1 MGGAVLAWVIVLIGS
16 WTWNRWEAKRGPLPH
31 DISRTTRADVCV
43 LGANALFP
51 DNVTHIQN
59 ARRNTLGA
67 SPSAKGGRFSLQ
79 RRFNCSGGP
88 SGDAR
93 KGGTTMNV
101 IASIRNDFQE
111 KFGIP
116 RQSGVVETALSE
128 IIFEPDY
135 RSAEALRGLEGF
147 SHIWLIWAFS
157 ASAGKGWSP
166 TVRPPRLGGNA
177 RVGVF
182 ASRSPFRPNPL
193 GLSAVKLENIVL
205 QSPEGPLLRVSGAD
219 LLHGTPILDIKPYL
233 PYADCIPQATGG
245 FAGTKP
251 EPRLEVSAA
260 REVLQGLP
268 AGKWKTLREV
278 LALDPRPSY
287 QDDPERIY
295 GFAFAGRNVRF
306 RVNGSTLEVLSI
318 DAAGEKFRD
327 GEIPTGSCTT
337 ANKSPRP

>member
-1 MGGAVLAWVIVLIGS
+1 MKPIA
-16 WTWNRWEAKRGPLPH
+16 
-31 DISRTTRADVCV
+31 
-43 LGANALFP
+43 
-51 DNVTHIQN
+51 HIE
-59 ARRNTLGA
+59 
-67 SPSAKGGRFSLQ
+67 
-79 RRFNCSGGP
+79 
-88 SGDAR
+88 
-93 KGGTTMNV
+93 
-101 IASIRNDFQE
+101 NDFPT

-116 RQSGVVETALSE
+116 RQSGLVNSLHAH
-128 IIFEPDY
+128 IIMEPEY
-135 RSAEALRGLEGF
+135 RNPDAFRGLEDY
-147 SHIWLIWAFS
+147 SHIWLIWEFS
-157 ASAGKGWSP
+157 QAVRQKWSP
-166 TVRPPRLGGNA
+166 TVRPPRLGGNV
-177 RVGVF
+177 RMGVF
-182 ASRSPFRPNPL
+182 ATRSPFRPNPL

-268 AGKWKTLREV
+268 TGKWKTLREV

>member
-1 MGGAVLAWVIVLIGS
+1 
-16 WTWNRWEAKRGPLPH
+16 
-31 DISRTTRADVCV
+31 
-43 LGANALFP
+43 
-51 DNVTHIQN
+51 
-59 ARRNTLGA
+59 
-67 SPSAKGGRFSLQ
+67 
-79 RRFNCSGGP
+79 
-88 SGDAR
+88 
-93 KGGTTMNV
+93 MNV

-182 ASRSPFRPNPL
+182 A
-193 GLSAVKLENIVL
+193 
-205 QSPEGPLLRVSGAD
+205 
-219 LLHGTPILDIKPYL
+219 
-233 PYADCIPQATGG
+233 
-245 FAGTKP
+245 GTKP

-260 REVLQGLP
+260 REALQGLP

-337 ANKSPRP
+337 VTKSPRP

>member
-1 MGGAVLAWVIVLIGS
+1 MSQKFSMTPIA
-16 WTWNRWEAKRGPLPH
+16 
-31 DISRTTRADVCV
+31 
-43 LGANALFP
+43 
-51 DNVTHIQN
+51 HIH
-59 ARRNTLGA
+59 
-67 SPSAKGGRFSLQ
+67 S
-79 RRFNCSGGP
+79 
-88 SGDAR
+88 
-93 KGGTTMNV
+93 
-101 IASIRNDFQE
+101 DFAE
-111 KFGIP
+111 KFGVP
-116 RQSGVVETALSE
+116 RQSGLVEELEAD
-128 IIFEPDY
+128 IVFEPAYQNPD
-135 RSAEALRGLEGF
+135 ALRGLEDF
-147 SHIWLIWAFS
+147 SHIWLIWVFDRAIRDT
-157 ASAGKGWSP
+157 WSP
-166 TVRPPRLGGNA
+166 TVRPPRLGGNT
-177 RVGVF
+177 RMGVF
-182 ASRSPFRPNPL
+182 ATRSPFRPNPI

>member
-1 MGGAVLAWVIVLIGS
+1 MCFGSQRPFFRKYYPYSGRQAQYACIPRRQPEAGGSPLNAVSTVPV
-16 WTWNRWEAKRGPLPH
+16 
-31 DISRTTRADVCV
+31 
-43 LGANALFP
+43 
-51 DNVTHIQN
+51 
-59 ARRNTLGA
+59 
-67 SPSAKGGRFSLQ
+67 GRQ
-79 RRFNCSGGP
+79 VMP
-88 SGDAR
+88 GDAR
-93 KGGTTMNV
+93 KGGATMNV
-101 IASIRNDFQE
+101 IAYIRNDFQE

-128 IIFEPDY
+128 IVFEPDY
-135 RSAEALRGLEGF
+135 RSAEALRGLE
-147 SHIWLIWAFS
+147 
-157 ASAGKGWSP
+157 
-166 TVRPPRLGGNA
+166 GNA

-193 GLSAVKLENIVL
+193 GLSAVKLEDIVL

-306 RVNGSTLEVLSI
+306 QVNGSTLEVLSI
-318 DAAGEKFRD
+318 DVAGEKR
-327 GEIPTGSCTT
+327 S
-337 ANKSPRP
+337 

>member
-1 MGGAVLAWVIVLIGS
+1 
-16 WTWNRWEAKRGPLPH
+16 
-31 DISRTTRADVCV
+31 
-43 LGANALFP
+43 
-51 DNVTHIQN
+51 
-59 ARRNTLGA
+59 
-67 SPSAKGGRFSLQ
+67 
-79 RRFNCSGGP
+79 
-88 SGDAR
+88 
-93 KGGTTMNV
+93 MNV
-101 IASIRNDFQE
+101 IAYIRNDFQE

-166 TVRPPRLGGNA
+166 TVRPPRL
-177 RVGVF
+177 
-182 ASRSPFRPNPL
+182 
-193 GLSAVKLENIVL
+193 
-205 QSPEGPLLRVSGAD
+205 GPLLRVSGAD

-327 GEIPTGSCTT
+327 GEIPTGSCATVT
-337 ANKSPRP
+337 KSPRP

>member
-1 MGGAVLAWVIVLIGS
+1 MIFRGLPEQTYVFWEPTPFFRTTLPIFRTPGAIRLVPRRQPKAGGSPFNAVLTVPV
-16 WTWNRWEAKRGPLPH
+16 
-31 DISRTTRADVCV
+31 
-43 LGANALFP
+43 
-51 DNVTHIQN
+51 
-59 ARRNTLGA
+59 
-67 SPSAKGGRFSLQ
+67 GRQ
-79 RRFNCSGGP
+79 AMP
-88 SGDAR
+88 GDAR

-337 ANKSPRP
+337 VTKSPRL